1 MFLTIDGTFWVQ
13 LINFG
18 IFYLILR
25 VVFLRPVE
33 EAVRERRAYIEG
45 VERDYD
51 EYRKE
56 TKDLRAEADRKRAVA
71 RREAEEVVAKARSA
85 ANDEAAAIG
94 ADYGSKATAIADDAR
109 NTVEAEMVSAR
120 KQEPELAGALAKSLL
135 DRAIG
140 ALNR

>member
-51 EYRKE
+51 AYRKE

-85 ANDEAAAIG
+85 ANFPAPFDR
-94 ADYGSKATAIADDAR
+94 YVYTPRTTA
-109 NTVEAEMVSAR
+109 
-120 KQEPELAGALAKSLL
+120 
-135 DRAIG
+135 
-140 ALNR
+140 